1 MASYSVDTRGEIP
14 TLIRWECPYI
24 YTFSPLDPGEWVE
37 SPGKASMFW
46 GQGDF
51 VWYDDITEEEALKYM
66 DQIRAAVK
74 KNRQGG

>member
-24 YTFSPLDPGEWVE
+24 YTFSPLEPGEWVE
-37 SPGKASMFW
+37 SPGKASMVW

-51 VWYDDITEEEALKYM
+51 VWYDDISEAEALKYM
-66 DQIRAAVK
+66 EQIRKAVK
-74 KNRQGG
+74 NRKGG